1 MTRCLAFA
9 LAVLAAC
16 DASLGG
22 SSQVKEDADILDD
35 ARPVDGAVDATPDA
49 RICMGGDAAALAP
62 DGSCL
67 VHVKTPATYAN
78 AKTGCVALGMGAHL
92 ALLKNAALDTFA
104 ESFIGTTDTWIGA
117 TDLTTEGTFLWEDG
131 AALAFTNWAMG
142 EPNNAGNAYQ
152 EDCAM
157 IAGARA
163 GKQWDDRPC
172 DATEVAS
179 GSFAYL
185 CQY

>member
-1 MTRCLAFA
+1 MTRGLAF
-9 LAVLAAC
+9 VLVVAAC

-22 SSQVKEDADILDD
+22 GGGVKQDADLIDTPQTD
-35 ARPVDGAVDATPDA
+35 ASVDAPPPDA
-49 RICMGGDAAALAP
+49 RVCTGGDAAALAP

-67 VHVKTPATYAN
+67 VHVQSPVTYAN
-78 AKTGCVALGMGAHL
+78 AKIGCAALGMGAHL

-104 ESFIGTTDTWIGA
+104 ETFIGTLDTWIGA
-117 TDLTTEGTFLWEDG
+117 NDLATEGTFLWEDG
-131 AALAFTNWAMG
+131 TALAFTNWAMG

-152 EDCAM
+152 EDCAI

-163 GKQWDDRPC
+163 TKQWDDRPC

>member
-1 MTRCLAFA
+1 MTRGLAFA
-9 LAVLAAC
+9 LVALAAC

-22 SSQVKEDADILDD
+22 SNAVKQDADVVDD
-35 ARPVDGAVDATPDA
+35 APRVDAAPDAMPDA
-49 RICMGGDAAALAP
+49 RVCTGGDAAALAP

-67 VHVKTPATYAN
+67 VHVKTPATYAV
-78 AKTGCVALGMGAHL
+78 AKTGCTALGMAAHL

-117 TDLTTEGTFLWEDG
+117 NDLATEGTFLWEDG
-131 AALAFTNWAMG
+131 MALAFTNWAPG
-142 EPNNAGNAYQ
+142 EPNNGGNAYQ

-163 GKQWDDRPC
+163 SKQWDDRPC
-172 DATEVAS
+172 DASEVAS

>member
-1 MTRCLAFA
+1 MTRCLAFV
-9 LAVLAAC
+9 LAVAAC
-16 DASLGG
+16 DATLGG
-22 SSQVKEDADILDD
+22 SNDVKQDADI
-35 ARPVDGAVDATPDA
+35 VDAPRIDGSVDAPPDA
-49 RICMGGDAAALAP
+49 RVCTGGDAAALAP

-67 VHVKTPATYAN
+67 VHIKTPTTYAN
-78 AKTGCVALGMGAHL
+78 AKTGCTALGMGAHL

-104 ESFIGTTDTWIGA
+104 ESFVGTLDTFIGA
-117 TDLTTEGTFLWEDG
+117 NDSATEGTFLWEDG
-131 AALAFTNWAMG
+131 TPLAFANWATG

-152 EDCAM
+152 EDCAI

-163 GKQWDDRPC
+163 SKQWDDRPC
-172 DATEVAS
+172 DATEVSAS